1 MYNENMGDALKVNSE
16 KHIDLSI
23 TEEWSSKMHVY
34 NFFSV
39 FLERQVLNVNHLDL
53 SFMPYE
59 YFEQIFSCN
68 NSMEGKGY
76 LNFLMI
82 LFTEHYQKSQTGI
95 TKIQLPEFKYEKMG
109 AQFLL
114 YCKCELLRRE
124 HKFETLKEENLFN
137 PNVKTIFR
145 VSCLD
150 SIAHLKPELIE
161 SSIELQTLEYC

>member
-1 MYNENMGDALKVNSE
+1 MGDALKVDSE
-16 KHIDLSI
+16 KHMDLSI

-76 LNFLMI
+76 LNFLMM
-82 LFTEHYQKSQTGI
+82 LFSEHYQKSQTGI
-95 TKIQLPEFKYEKMG
+95 TKIQLPEYKYQKM
-109 AQFLL
+109 ASQFLL
-114 YCKCELLRRE
+114 YCKCELVRRQK
-124 HKFETLKEENLFN
+124 KFEILKEENLFN
-137 PNVKTIFR
+137 PNVKTIFLL
-145 VSCLD
+145 SCLD
-150 SIAHLKPELIE
+150 SIIDLKPEIVE
-161 SSIELQTLEYC
+161 NSIDIRTVEYI